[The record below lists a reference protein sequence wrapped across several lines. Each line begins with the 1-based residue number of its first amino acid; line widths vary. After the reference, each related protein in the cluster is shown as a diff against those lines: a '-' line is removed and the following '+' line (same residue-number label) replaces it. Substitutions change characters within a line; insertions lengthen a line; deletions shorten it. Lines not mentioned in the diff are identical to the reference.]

1 MRTVRTHWTGAAL
14 ACALLLVGGC
24 GGGGG
29 GAGASGGPPA
39 DPAWTSGVFQPPA
52 TFAAYCAVPRTGTD
66 RATGMPFA
74 DKQGS
79 SVWENNWLRSWTNA
93 YYLWYREMPDLNPAG
108 SATRAYFD
116 LLKTTATT
124 PSGNA
129 KDRFHFTYTTAEWQ
143 ALSSSDVQLGYGV
156 VWALLAD
163 TPPRKLYVAYT
174 EPNSPA
180 SVAGVNVQRGASVL
194 EIDGVDLVNANDAA
208 SVATLN
214 AGIAPATSGETHTF
228 RVQDAPGA
236 AARVVSMTSAAVT
249 STPVQNVTTFPTA
262 TGVVGYFTFND
273 HMASAEAALVGAFT
287 QLEAASVA
295 DLILDLRYNGGGF
308 LDIASEVAYM
318 IAGPGRTTGQ
328 TFELQAFNDK
338 YPTINPITGRQLAPE
353 PFLASTQGYSLGA
366 GQMLPTL
373 GLARVYV
380 ITGPG
385 TCSASEAIINALRGI
400 NVRVFQIGSGT
411 CGKPYGFY
419 PEDNCGTTYFSIE
432 FQGLNAQNFGD
443 YPDGFAPAN
452 AASAAS
458 VAVPGCSVADDFTR
472 ALGDPQE
479 GRLAATIAYRA
490 TQTCPA
496 PTGTAGP
503 LSLPSVDGEVV
514 KPKWL
519 MNRILRAAH

>member
-1 MRTVRTHWTGAAL
+1 MRSVRTQCVGAAL
-14 ACALLLVGGC
+14 ACAGLLSGGC

-29 GAGASGGPPA
+29 AGGSGAPPA
-39 DPAWTSGVFQPPA
+39 DPSWTAGVFQPQA

-66 RATGMPFA
+66 PATGMSFA

-93 YYLWYREMPDLNPAG
+93 YYLWYREVPDVSPAG
-108 SATRAYFD
+108 SASSAYFD

-124 PSGNA
+124 SSGSA
-129 KDRFHFTYTTAEWQ
+129 KDRFHFTYTTADWE

-163 TPPRKLYVAYT
+163 IPPRKLFVAYT
-174 EPNSPA
+174 EPDSPA
-180 SVAGVNVQRGASVL
+180 VATGVNLQRGASVL
-194 EIDGVDLVNANDAA
+194 QVDGVDLVNANDAA

-228 RVQDAPGA
+228 MVEDAPGA
-236 AARVVSMTSAAVT
+236 TARVVSMTSTSVT
-249 STPVQNVTTFPTA
+249 ATPVQNVTTFPTA
-262 TGVVGYFTFND
+262 TGVVGYLTFND
-273 HMASAEAALVGAFT
+273 HTASAEAALVGAFT

-295 DLILDLRYNGGGF
+295 DLILDIRYNGGGF

-318 IAGPGRTTGQ
+318 IAGPGQTTGQ

-338 YPTINPITGRQLAPE
+338 YPTLNPITGAQLTPE
-353 PFLASTQGYSLGA
+353 SFHASTQGFSLPA
-366 GQMLPTL
+366 GQPLPTL

-385 TCSASEAIINALRGI
+385 TCSASEASVNSLRGI
-400 NVRVFQIGSGT
+400 NVKVFQIGSGT

-419 PEDNCGTTYFSIE
+419 PQDNCGTTYFSIE
-432 FQGLNAQNFGD
+432 FKGVNAQNFGD

-452 AASAAS
+452 ASPAAS

-479 GRLAATIAYRA
+479 GRLAAAIAFRA
-490 TQTCPA
+490 TRTCPL